1 MPRGASLPVRCD
13 GSTSLASSAAAS
25 CALPRSQEPSCLLAW
40 PASSKNKP
48 VDAAALASHVR
59 GLVGT
64 ACKSRLLSPGG
75 GSPATRRGL
84 SRLSSGSPAALDH
97 AWTSLQDV
105 RAAAEERE
113 RAHTEAIEQ
122 LELAHARKLSE
133 FATFAAGCLQLARS
147 PSSLSQAALSEAEL
161 ARSPSSLSQRSATPS
176 AMISTRLART
186 YLRV

>member
-1 MPRGASLPVRCD
+1 MLLGLSLDKLPSAPAVPSEFAALLL
-13 GSTSLASSAAAS
+13 GLA
-25 CALPRSQEPSCLLAW
+25 ALLLLAW
-40 PASSKNKP
+40 PASSKSKP
-48 VDAAALASHVR
+48 VDAAALASHIR
-59 GLVGT
+59 TIVGT
-64 ACKSRLLSPGG
+64 ACKTRLLSPGG

-84 SRLSSGSPAALDH
+84 SRLSSDSPAALDH

-147 PSSLSQAALSEAEL
+147 PSSLSYVGQHGSFL
-161 ARSPSSLSQRSATPS
+161 
-176 AMISTRLART
+176 
-186 YLRV
+186 